1 MDPTKPIP
9 FVPAPPKEEEDATL
23 AEALQTQLKLAR
35 TIQNRLNDPSEALD
49 PREFKELVNA
59 ASSIVSLAHRSDQA
73 LREIETYKKFA
84 ATVLEFLRRRGDQI
98 GEDLV
103 SELHGVAEDLHVAPE
118 FRSVTEAR
126 GVRRD

>member
-9 FVPAPPKEEEDATL
+9 YVPIPARASDEEDATL
-23 AEALQTQLKLAR
+23 AEALQTQLRLAR
-35 TIQNRLNDPSEALD
+35 TIQKRLSDPSEGLD
-49 PREFKELVNA
+49 PRDFKELVNA
-59 ASSIVSLAHRSDQA
+59 ASSIVALAHRSDQA

-103 SELHGVAEDLHVAPE
+103 SELTAVARDLHVE
-118 FRSVTEAR
+118 GE
-126 GVRRD
+126 VRKVSGGI